1 MAPSADEMN
10 IVNGAIG
17 QNRHR
22 NRTIARV
29 SMRPGRWL
37 RLFDRH
43 WGFDTGAMAA
53 FNSAFGRYQQP
64 GAEDGILQADQC
76 GGDFGATVFE
86 KSELRRVP
94 NSIKF
99 GIVRELFS
107 RPLIWRNLPII
118 AQ

>member
-17 QNRHR
+17 QNRH
-22 NRTIARV
+22 
-29 SMRPGRWL
+29 
-37 RLFDRH
+37 
-43 WGFDTGAMAA
+43 
-53 FNSAFGRYQQP
+53 
-64 GAEDGILQADQC
+64 LQADQC